1 MAEKY
6 GINREVQDRFAV
18 ESHRKAFAAQ
28 EKGLFN
34 EEIVPVKTKVKDA
47 EGKVKEVL
55 VTKDDGIRK
64 ETTFESLQKLK
75 PAFKKNGTTTA
86 GNSSQVPLLPP
97 KRVLI
102 NFLPLGY

>member
-1 MAEKY
+1 M
-6 GINREVQDRFAV
+6 

-28 EKGLFN
+28 EQGLFN
-34 EEIVPVKTKVKDA
+34 EEIVHVKTKVKDA

-55 VTKDDGIRK
+55 VTKDDGVRK

-86 GNSSQVPLLPP
+86 GNSSQVPNSPP
-97 KRVLI
+97 KGVRFI
-102 NFLPLGY
+102 FLPLGH